1 MVEITSLSDDEEIAA
16 ETNYTAVVPKLPN
29 EVALRENK
37 NTKKS
42 VSERLSAECCVSETS
57 DHIYDYYRGV
67 TYYSL
72 VFGCLPICV

>member
-16 ETNYTAVVPKLPN
+16 EIKDIVVVPKLPN
-29 EVALRENK
+29 EIALRENK

-42 VSERLSAECCVSETS
+42 FSERLSAECCVSETS
-57 DHIYDYYRGV
+57 DHIYDIYRGV